1 MLKPIILIFLIWRLI
16 TLAIV
21 FLSNK
26 FIPYLGFFPYK
37 EILLNYHLP
46 KFIYSLANFDGV
58 HYLQIAEKGYSQYQ
72 QAFFPLYP
80 LLIKLFNPIFNN
92 YLITGLIISNLSFLF
107 ALYFFIKYLKLV
119 IKNFTFEKQI
129 FFILFLISFPTS
141 FFFGSLYTEGLFFL
155 LFSLTLYFLQKEK
168 YFFATLFG
176 FLTATTR
183 LIGLFLFISIIFY
196 WYKKIKTLKN
206 FNKKQV
212 FYAVLTIIAPVL
224 GLLSYC
230 FYLWKTTGD
239 PLMFFHAQPVFGA
252 NRSTHLIILPQVI
265 WRYIKI
271 FFTASINWQY
281 FVSLFEF
288 VIFIFVFLILILDL
302 LKNFFQKN
310 LTLTDLN
317 LFSLTNLIL
326 PTLTGTLSSI
336 PRYSLFSLYFFI
348 YLINLKN
355 NLLKIFLIIIFFI
368 LQIIVLGF
376 FSQGYFVS

>member
-1 MLKPIILIFLIWRLI
+1 MLKSIVLIFFIWRVI
-16 TLAIV
+16 TLTTV
-21 FLSNK
+21 FFSEKL
-26 FIPYLGFFPYK
+26 IPYLGFFPYK
-37 EILLNYHLP
+37 EELLKYQLP
-46 KFIYSLANFDGV
+46 KYIYSLSNFDGV
-58 HYLQIAEKGYSQYQ
+58 HYLHIAEKGYSQYQ

-80 LLIKLFNPIFNN
+80 LLIKLLNPIFNN
-92 YLITGLIISNLSFLF
+92 YLITGLIISNFSFFLG
-107 ALYFFIKYLKLV
+107 LYFFIEYLKL
-119 IKNFTFEKQI
+119 ILKNFTFKKQI

-168 YFFATLFG
+168 YFFSILFG

-183 LIGLFLFISIIFY
+183 LIGLFLFIPIIFY
-196 WYKKIKTLKN
+196 WYKKIKTLKS

-212 FYAVLTIIAPVL
+212 FIGFLTIIAPVL

-239 PLMFFHAQPVFGA
+239 PLMFFHAQPAFGA

-271 FFTASINWQY
+271 FFTANINWQY

-288 VIFIFVFLILILDL
+288 VIFIFVFLILILDF
-302 LKNFFQKN
+302 LKNFFKKN
-310 LTLTDLN
+310 FLLIGLN

-336 PRYSLFSLYFFI
+336 SRYSLFSLSFFI

-355 NLLKIFLIIIFFI
+355 SFLKIFLIIIFSI
-368 LQIIVLGF
+368 LQIIILSF
-376 FSQGYFVS
+376 FS